1 MVKKKSKK
9 LKPVDHTELNA
20 WKKELISKQT
30 HTPTK
35 TVNQT
40 SKKGCCKMHTLFR
53 CALGTVTYLLVIAAL
68 LKYLGVL
75 PY

>member
-30 HTPTK
+30 HTPVK
-35 TVNQT
+35 ADNQS
-40 SKKGCCKMHTLFR
+40 SKKGCCKIHTLIR
-53 CALGTVTYLLVIAAL
+53 CTLGTVTYLLVIAAL
-68 LKYLGVL
+68 LKYLEIL

>member
-1 MVKKKSKK
+1 MNRMYKFQNVLLRKKEMVKKKSKK
-9 LKPVDHTELNA
+9 LKPVDHTKLDA

-40 SKKGCCKMHTLFR
+40 NR
-53 CALGTVTYLLVIAAL
+53 
-68 LKYLGVL
+68 VL
-75 PY
+75 